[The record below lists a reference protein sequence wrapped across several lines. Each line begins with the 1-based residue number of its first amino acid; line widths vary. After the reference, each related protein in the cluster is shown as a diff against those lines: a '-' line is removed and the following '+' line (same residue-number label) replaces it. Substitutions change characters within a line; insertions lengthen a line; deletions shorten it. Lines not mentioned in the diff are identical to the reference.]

1 LESHGSRVLTGCLVL
16 QELERTLEQVRQM
29 DATFKQKEAA
39 AEELQQHLQM
49 VVSERE
55 QQIK

>member
-1 LESHGSRVLTGCLVL
+1 ML